1 MIKIS
6 NFKHNSFGHSNFVLG
21 TYLEFGICN
30 LELGA

>member
-6 NFKHNSFGHSNFVLG
+6 NSKRNSFGHSNLELG
-21 TYLEFGICN
+21 IYLGFGICN